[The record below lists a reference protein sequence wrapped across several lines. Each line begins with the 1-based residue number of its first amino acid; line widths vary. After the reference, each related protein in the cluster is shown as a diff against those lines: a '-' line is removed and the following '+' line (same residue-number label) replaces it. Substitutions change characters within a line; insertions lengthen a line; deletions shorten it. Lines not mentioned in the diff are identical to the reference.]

1 MLVFKRQA
9 WLAWLA
15 VGLIVGLVI
24 GGLWLETPLHAVA
37 TDRYEGFI
45 MATGWVDEGVEA
57 VYFLDSLTGA
67 LRAKVVSNQTQ
78 NFQAHYEANVAR
90 DFAVAVE
97 SLNVRIRQANSAA
110 RAGAPPQPEI
120 QIPET
125 PNYMMVTGVTDLR
138 RGGAARARPA
148 SAMVYVAETNSGIV
162 LAYVIPWDQH
172 KHNGNMME
180 AGTLVYWAGDL
191 FTTPLVQTP

>member
-1 MLVFKRQA
+1 MLLFKRQA
-9 WLAWLA
+9 WLVWLA

-24 GGLWLETPLHAVA
+24 GGLWLQTPLHAVA

-97 SLNVRIRQANSAA
+97 TLNVRIRQANNAA
-110 RAGAPPQPEI
+110 RRGAPPQPEI
-120 QIPET
+120 QVPQT
-125 PNYMMVTGVTDLR
+125 PNYMMVTGVADLPLLR
-138 RGGAARARPA
+138 MPPP
-148 SAMVYVAETNSGIV
+148 MLFWIV
-162 LAYVIPWDQH
+162 L
-172 KHNGNMME
+172 
-180 AGTLVYWAGDL
+180 
-191 FTTPLVQTP
+191 PLT